1 MSDKQKLY
9 FHKAEAKKV
18 SRWWSNR
25 KYCLNAV
32 FLAIR
37 MTEMK
42 IGGEERLKSV
52 NWLHHTVRKSK
63 IITGPNRSPIL

>member
-18 SRWWSNR
+18 SRWWYNR

-32 FLAIR
+32 FLAVR
-37 MTEMK
+37 MTKMK
-42 IGGEERLKSV
+42 IGGEERLKSHPV
-52 NWLHHTVRKSK
+52 KCKLIASHCAKVQNY
-63 IITGPNRSPIL
+63 NRAK